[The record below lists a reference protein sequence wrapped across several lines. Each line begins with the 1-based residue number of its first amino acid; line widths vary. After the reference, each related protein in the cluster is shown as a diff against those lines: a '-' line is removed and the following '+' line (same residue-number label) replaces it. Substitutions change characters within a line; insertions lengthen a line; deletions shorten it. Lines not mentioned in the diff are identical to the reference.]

1 MEIEMVDEITH
12 LAQLVDD
19 YVLACAEAS
28 AADSRKELAKQA
40 LLATGKTHMRGTLNK
55 VSVTTVAGRASI
67 NVKAMVSDGLLTA
80 AQVAAYTTTGKES
93 QRVTVSALT

>member
-1 MEIEMVDEITH
+1 MEIEMVDEITY

-28 AADSRKELAKQA
+28 AADARKELAKQA
-40 LLATGKTHMRGTLNK
+40 LLSAGETNLRGTLNK
-55 VSVTTVAGRASI
+55 VSVATVAGRASI

-80 AQVAAYTTTGKES
+80 EQVAAYTTTGKES